1 MFSFVVR
8 KKPDS
13 PQLFYLLTFIVI
25 FNALRKYPQWAIKTI
40 PFTFPFAMTNK
51 MVFFTWKNS
60 LGFSSFFLSWF
71 FSSGIF
77 QAAFPPLHVA
87 LLMGLPL
94 SVEGFRASLFIT
106 LQAWSK
112 LLRGFTCSAT
122 VAFLLVKTGVNP
134 VLPFKA
140 GKWLLTVLGTC

>member
-8 KKPDS
+8 KEPDS
-13 PQLFYLLTFIVI
+13 PQLFYLLIFIVI

-40 PFTFPFAMTNK
+40 LCTFPFAMTNK

-60 LGFSSFFLSWF
+60 LDFSSFFSKLLFFLWNFSGWF
-71 FSSGIF
+71 PAPS
-77 QAAFPPLHVA
+77 QLV

-112 LLRGFTCSAT
+112 LLRGSACSSA
-122 VAFLLVKTGVNP
+122 VAFLLVKT
-134 VLPFKA
+134 LE
-140 GKWLLTVLGTC
+140 